1 MKLEI
6 GGRVAEVSV
15 SGNVVRLDG
24 VEHTVEFDGTRL
36 RIGHRV
42 LPVRGSRKS
51 FWLAGRCYAARELA
65 AGRHTGA
72 PTTFDGTVRATMPGT
87 ILAVKVEVGQT
98 VEEGQPLLIMESMKM
113 EMSVEAPAD
122 GTVQALECAA
132 GDLVAVGAL
141 LIRMEVVSESPP
153 AS

>member
-15 SGNVVRLDG
+15 SGTVVRLDG
-24 VEHTVEFDGTRL
+24 VEHTVEFDGTTLRL
-36 RIGHRV
+36 GNRV

-51 FWLAGRCYAARELA
+51 FWLAGRCYEARELA
-65 AGRHTGA
+65 AGRHAGA

-87 ILAVKVEVGQT
+87 ILTVKVETGQT

-113 EMSVEAPAD
+113 EMSVEAPSD
-122 GTVQALECAA
+122 GTVQELACAP
-132 GDLVAVGAL
+132 GDLVAVGAVL
-141 LIRMEVVSESPP
+141 VRMTAADPSEV